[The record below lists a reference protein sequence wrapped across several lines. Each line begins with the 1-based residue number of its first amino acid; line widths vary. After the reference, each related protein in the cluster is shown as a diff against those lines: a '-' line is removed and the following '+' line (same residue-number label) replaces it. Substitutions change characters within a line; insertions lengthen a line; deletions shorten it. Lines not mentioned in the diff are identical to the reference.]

1 MSSPAPS
8 AIPEILLDENC
19 LIGYRENSTS
29 ARTENS
35 QGLVVE
41 VSFELRAPPALSL
54 CFARCDDDL
63 AGSLRLDPFGAPS
76 IVSAAG
82 SFALLAVHFSHSDDG
97 VVGLGIYTDYFVYRA
112 GPGTPSLQL
121 LPRHPTPNPC
131 TMKML
136 TVVPVDDGSGEHY
149 AVVYPVDEFP
159 APDHSTL
166 QIYRS
171 DRKAWC
177 AVPLAYRMCSLDET
191 SVVYAGSGLIGWV
204 NLWSGILLC
213 NVLDEQPTVR
223 FVPVPAPVP
232 VEWTNSKFQDMNLR
246 PFREMT
252 VHDGVIRFIE
262 LRYHRGPAFNTKRRD
277 DLGWMA
283 TTWTRPVS
291 SDVWDEGS
299 TFDTSD
305 ISVADPSL
313 LHLLPEI
320 LDGEKRLTWEKVHTG
335 APTLSL
341 HDDHI
346 VYIVAKMSCMSPC
359 VLTIN
364 TRSLTLEYCA
374 QCSGKMIG
382 FEPTYV
388 PSILSSYFG

>member
-1 MSSPAPS
+1 
-8 AIPEILLDENC
+8 
-19 LIGYRENSTS
+19 
-29 ARTENS
+29 
-35 QGLVVE
+35 
-41 VSFELRAPPALSL
+41 
-54 CFARCDDDL
+54 
-63 AGSLRLDPFGAPS
+63 
-76 IVSAAG
+76 
-82 SFALLAVHFSHSDDG
+82 
-97 VVGLGIYTDYFVYRA
+97 
-112 GPGTPSLQL
+112 
-121 LPRHPTPNPC
+121 
-131 TMKML
+131 
-136 TVVPVDDGSGEHY
+136 
-149 AVVYPVDEFP
+149 
-159 APDHSTL
+159 
-166 QIYRS
+166 
-171 DRKAWC
+171 
-177 AVPLAYRMCSLDET
+177 MCSLDET

-213 NVLDEQPTVR
+213 NVLDEQPTVH

-252 VHDGVIRFIE
+252 VHDGVIRFIK

-341 HDDHI
+341 HDDYI

-364 TRSLTLEYCA
+364 TRSLTLESCA
-374 QCSGKMIG
+374 QCSGDMTAL
-382 FEPTYV
+382 FEPSYV